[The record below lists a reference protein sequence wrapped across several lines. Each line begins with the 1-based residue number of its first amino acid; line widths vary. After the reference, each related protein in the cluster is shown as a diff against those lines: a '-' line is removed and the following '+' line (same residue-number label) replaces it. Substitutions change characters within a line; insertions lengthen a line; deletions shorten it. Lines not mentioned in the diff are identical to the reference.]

1 MKQDHVPPAGSP
13 VAVGGESAPQAGD
26 YYVPPANYD
35 YVPPANVAP
44 LPSQRRHAILAYICV
59 ATFPLGFC
67 SFSFDKVVLR
77 PSWPLALHLGLLI
90 ATFCLPMFALGRGK
104 GGPISSRM
112 FWSVLA
118 LFGLTIAV
126 GLLRAR
132 G

>member
-1 MKQDHVPPAGSP
+1 MKQDQPPPAGSP
-13 VAVGGESAPQAGD
+13 VAFGGDSPPQPGD
-26 YYVPPANYD
+26 YSVPPANYD

-67 SFSFDKVVLR
+67 SLSLDEFVLR

-90 ATFCLPMFALGRGK
+90 ATFCLPMFALGRSK

-118 LFGLTIAV
+118 LFGMTIAV
-126 GLLRAR
+126 ALLRAS

>member
-1 MKQDHVPPAGSP
+1 MKQDQVPPDGSP
-13 VAVGGESAPQAGD
+13 VAVGGDSAPPAGD

-67 SFSFDKVVLR
+67 SLSADEFVLR
-77 PSWPLALHLGLLI
+77 PSWLLALHLGLLI
-90 ATFCLPMFALGRGK
+90 ATFCLPLFALGRSK
-104 GGPISSRM
+104 GGPISLRM
-112 FWSVLA
+112 FWGVLA

-126 GLLRAR
+126 ALLRAS